1 MIDVLKAVLALLQ
14 FILEGRRVS
23 KEEEKIRLESLNI
36 AMEKRRE
43 ELKAAVTAGD
53 VSAINRTISGV

>member
-43 ELKAAVTAGD
+43 EIKAAVAAGD